1 MSALD
6 GPPDSS
12 GPGGWSAEEKDRL
25 LERLGAWVDAL
36 EEPEPA
42 PDGLAPEVHE
52 EAGPEPDLLALH
64 SQLAAL
70 TQETRLLGRAASRLT
85 TEMKETVERM
95 ESRAASTASTAST
108 VVAEAVARARRE
120 ARMEQAA
127 EILDVRDRLA
137 RGVAEAR
144 RRLARI
150 PRWRRRLLGGSAVL
164 EALVRGDEL
173 ALERVDEL
181 LGRLSLREVPC
192 EGRAFDPGTMRAVE
206 TGTDGGV
213 APGTVLEVY
222 RSGWVS
228 GETVVRFAEVRV
240 AAGEPG
246 PAREEGK
253 SHG

>member
-1 MSALD
+1 MNE
-6 GPPDSS
+6 PPDSS
-12 GPGGWSAEEKDRL
+12 GPGGRSAEEKRRL
-25 LERLGAWVDAL
+25 LERLGSWIDAL
-36 EEPEPA
+36 EEAEPP
-42 PDGLAPEVHE
+42 PDGLAPEASE

-70 TQETRLLGRAASRLT
+70 TQETRLLGRATSRLT
-85 TEMKETVERM
+85 TEMKETVDRM
-95 ESRAASTASTAST
+95 ESRAASGA
-108 VVAEAVARARRE
+108 VAEAVSKARRE

-150 PRWRRRLLGGSAVL
+150 PRWRRSLLGGSAVL

-192 EGRAFDPGTMRAVE
+192 EGRAFDPGTMRVVE
-206 TGTDGGV
+206 TGTREGV